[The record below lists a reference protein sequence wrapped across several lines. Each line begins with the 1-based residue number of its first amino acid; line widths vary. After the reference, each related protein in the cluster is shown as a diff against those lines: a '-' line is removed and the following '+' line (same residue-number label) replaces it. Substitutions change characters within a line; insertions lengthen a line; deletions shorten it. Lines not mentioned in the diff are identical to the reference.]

1 MCVGINSHHY
11 TMLPVAIG
19 VTAAA
24 VALSYFAGPKNTV
37 AMEGSDG
44 KTYEM
49 QNLPHKE
56 EALELMVKIH
66 TNVEKLK
73 TYYSDPTIAAD
84 PPVARFLANYNPDV
98 FLENDMGSPDTSYS
112 ENKGQKIVVCL
123 RDKTHPPDY
132 PLVDENT
139 VMFVVLHEM
148 SHLMTETIGHTPE
161 FWNNFKR
168 VLHDAVKVG
177 IYRPVNY
184 AHTPTPY
191 CGMKITDSPI

>member
-1 MCVGINSHHY
+1 VRVISQHY

-24 VALSYFAGPKNTV
+24 VALSYFTNPKNTV
-37 AMEGSDG
+37 AMVGSDG

-56 EALELMVKIH
+56 EALKLMVTIH
-66 TNVEKLK
+66 ANVEKLRA
-73 TYYSDPTIAAD
+73 YYSDPLVAAD
-84 PPVARFLANYNPDV
+84 PPVGRFLANYNPDV
-98 FLENDMGSPDTSYS
+98 FVENDMQSPDTSYS
-112 ENKGQKIVVCL
+112 ENKGQKVVVCL
-123 RDKTHPPDY
+123 RDKTRPPEY
-132 PLVDENT
+132 PVVDENT

-161 FWNNFKR
+161 FWANFRR
-168 VLHDAVKVG
+168 VLHDAVKLG
-177 IYRPVNY
+177 IYKPVNY
-184 AHTPTPY
+184 AHSPTPY